1 MKKFISN
8 LMKRKKTF
16 LGIILAIVIGLV
28 ITISA
33 WRIMAILSF
42 LIIEI
47 PFRSRSPELE
57 ELFYGMSSPQ
67 AHRAI
72 FRAITSSV
80 MAAG

>member
-1 MKKFISN
+1 MKKFILN
-8 LMKRKKTF
+8 LMKRKKTL

-33 WRIMAILSF
+33 LADYGHPIVSYNRN
-42 LIIEI
+42 
-47 PFRSRSPELE
+47 RSHSPELE

-67 AHRAI
+67 AHRGI